1 MNPAALPA
9 RRTVKF
15 SDLEVGD
22 YFLDDGTVYEKIDD
36 TLARGP
42 KRSALGTGVYSFDET
57 DEVEKC

>member
-1 MNPAALPA
+1 MNPAALHA
-9 RRTVKF
+9 RRPVKF

-42 KRSALGTGVYSFDET
+42 KRHPLGNGVYDFEPE
-57 DEVEKC
+57 DEVEEA